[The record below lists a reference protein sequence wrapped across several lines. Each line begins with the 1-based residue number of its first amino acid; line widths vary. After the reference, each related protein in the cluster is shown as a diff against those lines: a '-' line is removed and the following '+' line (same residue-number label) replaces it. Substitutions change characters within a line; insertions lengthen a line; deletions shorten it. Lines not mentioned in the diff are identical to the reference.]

1 MSVLKWFVII
11 CLVVIAVFVAVSL
24 YDDWRGPR

>member
-1 MSVLKWFVII
+1 MSVLKWFVIVG
-11 CLVVIAVFVAVSL
+11 LVAIAVFVAVSL